1 MRHLWSLKQL
11 FLFTCCLLRRCFA
24 KKKKKKGW
32 LFFFLEKEIPVLEA
46 CDKEALRRGLG
57 SLPAL
62 PF

>member
-1 MRHLWSLKQL
+1 MEPEAAISVYML
-11 FLFTCCLLRRCFA
+11 FIEAVFC